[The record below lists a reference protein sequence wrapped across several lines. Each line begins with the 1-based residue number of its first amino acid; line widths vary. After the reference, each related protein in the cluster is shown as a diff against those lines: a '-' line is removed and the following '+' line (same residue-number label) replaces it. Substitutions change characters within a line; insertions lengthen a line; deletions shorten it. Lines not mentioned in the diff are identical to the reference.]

1 MIDNS
6 KQWCFTSS
14 RSFPSPLKKKK
25 RKKVGKLRCLEDLPT
40 DNLRFQ
46 RRVFF
51 SVSLSRWWNKEDFP
65 TCQEKNTH
73 RKNFIHSDFHSHYIL
88 RRLRAALNVQSDPT
102 AAQKLTTKNQT
113 FEEWWWTDCKVFV
126 SPSKTLDYTAARTDD
141 ELLNGNELCWQAPC
155 QSGSLL
161 KLVVV
166 ESNCA

>member
-14 RSFPSPLKKKK
+14 RSFPSPLKKK
-25 RKKVGKLRCLEDLPT
+25 REKKVGKLRCLEDLPT

-73 RKNFIHSDFHSHYIL
+73 RKNVIHSDFHSHYIL
-88 RRLRAALNVQSDPT
+88 RRLRAVLNVQSDPT

-113 FEEWWWTDCKVFV
+113 FEDWWWTDAKFLSVRL
-126 SPSKTLDYTAARTDD
+126 KRYIIRLLALRT
-141 ELLNGNELCWQAPC
+141 NCWMGTNFAD
-155 QSGSLL
+155 
-161 KLVVV
+161 KLHVRVAV
-166 ESNCA
+166 Y